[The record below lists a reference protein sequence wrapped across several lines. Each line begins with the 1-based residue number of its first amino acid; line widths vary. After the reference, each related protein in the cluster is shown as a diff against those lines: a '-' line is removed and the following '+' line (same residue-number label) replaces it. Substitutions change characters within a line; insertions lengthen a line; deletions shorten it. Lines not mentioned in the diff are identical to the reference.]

1 MSDDVAADTAV
12 LKALRRVRRPA
23 PRRNRELLLLL
34 FSIVLS
40 TGAMALVQLGALG
53 ALVYG
58 ELILSGL
65 LGLLALAL
73 HVVLRIKTPNADP
86 LVLPIAFLL
95 TGLGI
100 AEIYRISLSGTNPGA
115 GTSQIVYAAVSMVL
129 AGALV
134 WLLSNYRL
142 LFRYTY
148 LFGLAGIVLLLLPFI
163 PFLNGGGNAKV
174 WISIAGFNFQPGEI
188 AKICLAIF
196 FAGYLVRTRESPSRR
211 RVDACW
217 VSRSRAPESWAHV
230 LVIWIVS
237 LGIIVIQR
245 DLGTGILIFGMFV
258 ATLYVATGKTGWM
271 LIGVFLAIGGAF
283 VASRFMTY
291 VGWRFDNW
299 LNAFD
304 QEIYDR
310 EGGSYQLV
318 QGLFGLA
325 HGGFFGTGLG
335 QGRPWLTPV
344 SRSDYISPSLGEELG
359 LVGIFAIL
367 SMYLVL
373 VGRGLRMGIAG
384 QDDFG
389 KLLTTALSFT
399 LALQV
404 FIMVGGVTR
413 VLPLTG
419 LTTPFLAAGGSSL
432 LANSIVGR
440 SYRADPA
447 HQRCRT
453 PTAESGDRMMRRTT
467 IRMEATA

>member
-1 MSDDVAADTAV
+1 MSADVAADTSV
-12 LKALRRVRRPA
+12 MKALRRVRRPA

-40 TGAMALVQLGALG
+40 TGAMALVQLGVSGELS
-53 ALVYG
+53 YG

-65 LGLLALAL
+65 LGVLGLAV
-73 HVVLRIKTPNADP
+73 HIVLRIRTPNADP
-86 LVLPIAFLL
+86 LVLPIGFLL

-100 AEIYRISLSGTNPGA
+100 AEIYRIGLSGATATDPGA
-115 GTSQIVYAAVSMVL
+115 GSKQIVYAAISMVL
-129 AGALV
+129 AGVIV
-134 WLLSNYRL
+134 WMLTNYRI

-148 LFGLAGIVLLLLPFI
+148 IFGLTGIVLLLLPFI
-163 PFLNGGGNAKV
+163 PFINGGGNAKV

-196 FAGYLVRTRESPSRR
+196 FAGYLARTRESLATTGK
-211 RVDACW
+211 RVLGFTFP
-217 VSRSRAPESWAHV
+217 RARELGPA
-230 LVIWIVS
+230 LVIWLVS
-237 LGIIVIQR
+237 LGIIVLQR
-245 DLGTGILIFGMFV
+245 DLGTGLLIFGMFV

-271 LIGVFLAIGGAF
+271 LIGVVLAVGGAF
-283 VASRFMTY
+283 VASRFLTY

-304 QEIYDR
+304 QSIYDR

-318 QGLFGLA
+318 QGIFGLA

-335 QGRPWLTPV
+335 QGRPYLTPV
-344 SRSDYISPSLGEELG
+344 SQSDYIIPSLGEELG

-367 SMYLVL
+367 CLYLVL
-373 VGRGLRMGIAG
+373 AGRGLRIGVAG

-389 KLLTTALSFT
+389 KLLSTALSFT

-432 LANSIVGR
+432 LANWIILALILRISDAVR
-440 SYRADPA
+440 QQPRAVI
-447 HQRCRT
+447 
-453 PTAESGDRMMRRTT
+453 G
-467 IRMEATA
+467 

>member
-1 MSDDVAADTAV
+1 
-12 LKALRRVRRPA
+12 
-23 PRRNRELLLLL
+23 
-34 FSIVLS
+34 
-40 TGAMALVQLGALG
+40 
-53 ALVYG
+53 
-58 ELILSGL
+58 
-65 LGLLALAL
+65 
-73 HVVLRIKTPNADP
+73 NADP

-196 FAGYLVRTRESPSRR
+196 FAGYLVRTRESLATTGR
-211 RVDACW
+211 RVLGLTFP
-217 VSRSRAPESWAHV
+217 RARELGPV

-344 SRSDYISPSLGEELG
+344 SQSDYIIPSLGEELG

-373 VGRGLRMGIAG
+373 VGRGLRIGIAG

-432 LANSIVGR
+432 LANWIIIALILRISDAVRQQPKAVIG
-440 SYRADPA
+440 
-447 HQRCRT
+447 
-453 PTAESGDRMMRRTT
+453 
-467 IRMEATA
+467 

>member
-1 MSDDVAADTAV
+1 MSADVSADTSV

-34 FSIVLS
+34 FSIALS
-40 TGAMALVQLGALG
+40 VVAVGLVQLGALG
-53 ALVYG
+53 HLEYD

-65 LGLLALAL
+65 LGLLALVL
-73 HVVLRIKTPNADP
+73 HVVLRIKAPNADP

-100 AEIYRISLSGTNPGA
+100 AEIYRIDLQNGTGA
-115 GTSQIVYAAVSMVL
+115 GSSQIGYAAVSIVL
-129 AGALV
+129 AVLV
-134 WLLSNYRL
+134 VWFLSNYRI

-148 LFGLAGIVLLLLPFI
+148 IFGLAGIVLLLLPFL
-163 PFLNGGGNAKV
+163 PFLNGGGNATV
-174 WISIAGFNFQPGEI
+174 WIRIAGFNFQPGEI

-196 FAGYLVRTRESPSRR
+196 FAGYLVRTRESLVTTGK
-211 RVDACW
+211 RVLGFTFP
-217 VSRSRAPESWAHV
+217 RARELGPV
-230 LVIWIVS
+230 LVIWLIS
-237 LGIIVIQR
+237 LVIIVAQR

-271 LIGVFLAIGGAF
+271 LIGVTLAVGGAV
-283 VASRFMTY
+283 VASRFLTY

-304 QEIYDR
+304 QQIYDR
-310 EGGSYQLV
+310 DGGSYQLV
-318 QGLFGLA
+318 QGIFGLA

-335 QGRPWLTPV
+335 QGRPYLTPV
-344 SRSDYISPSLGEELG
+344 SQSDYIIPSLGEELG

-367 SMYLVL
+367 AMYLVL
-373 VGRGLRMGIAG
+373 AGRGLRIGVAG

-389 KLLTTALSFT
+389 KLLATALSFT

-432 LANSIVGR
+432 LSNWIIIALILRISDAVRQQPKAVIG
-440 SYRADPA
+440 
-447 HQRCRT
+447 
-453 PTAESGDRMMRRTT
+453 
-467 IRMEATA
+467 

>member
-1 MSDDVAADTAV
+1 MTSDVTADTSV
-12 LKALRRVRRPA
+12 MKALRRVRRPA

-34 FSIVLS
+34 FSIALS
-40 TGAMALVQLGALG
+40 TGAMALVQLGVLG
-53 ALVYG
+53 ELQYG
-58 ELILSGL
+58 ELALSGL
-65 LGLLALAL
+65 LGVLALAL
-73 HVVLRIKTPNADP
+73 HVVLRIKASNADP

-115 GTSQIVYAAVSMVL
+115 GSSQILYAAISMVL
-129 AGALV
+129 AGVLV
-134 WLLSNYRL
+134 WLLSNYRI

-163 PFLNGGGNAKV
+163 PGINGGGNAQV

-196 FAGYLVRTRESPSRR
+196 FAGYLVRTRESLATTGR
-211 RVDACW
+211 RVLGFTFP
-217 VSRSRAPESWAHV
+217 RARELGPV
-230 LVIWIVS
+230 LVVWLVS
-237 LGIIVIQR
+237 LGIIVLQR

-271 LIGVFLAIGGAF
+271 LIGVILAVGGAL
-283 VASRFMTY
+283 VASRVMTY

-304 QEIYDR
+304 QEIYERD
-310 EGGSYQLV
+310 GGSYQLV
-318 QGLFGLA
+318 QGIFGLA

-335 QGRPWLTPV
+335 QGRPYITPV
-344 SRSDYISPSLGEELG
+344 SQSDYILPSLGEELG
-359 LVGIFAIL
+359 LVGVFAIL
-367 SMYLVL
+367 AMYLVL
-373 VGRGLRMGIAG
+373 VGRGLRIGVAG

-432 LANSIVGR
+432 LANWIIIALILRISDAVRQQPKAVIG
-440 SYRADPA
+440 
-447 HQRCRT
+447 
-453 PTAESGDRMMRRTT
+453 
-467 IRMEATA
+467 